1 MDKFKLVERLREK
14 TGISYEEA
22 KEVLEKNNWD
32 ILDAIVYLER
42 TGRIKKPSVSEFYTN
57 EHKESY
63 TSNKEKNDGY
73 KESESKKSKGSNK
86 FEGIFEAVCEVIDTC
101 NNIFIKMKKR
111 DRVLLKLP
119 LTVVILLL
127 LFGFWIIVPLVI
139 VGLFF
144 DIEFLVTS
152 KKVNTDKAERVFRAV
167 YEAVQDIKRK
177 LKKEV

>member
-1 MDKFKLVERLREK
+1 MFSFS
-14 TGISYEEA
+14 T
-22 KEVLEKNNWD
+22 
-32 ILDAIVYLER
+32 
-42 TGRIKKPSVSEFYTN
+42 
-57 EHKESY
+57 
-63 TSNKEKNDGY
+63 
-73 KESESKKSKGSNK
+73 
-86 FEGIFEAVCEVIDTC
+86 FEGIFEAVCEAIDTC

-127 LFGFWIIVPLVI
+127 LFGVWIIVPLVI

-167 YEAVQDIKRK
+167 YEAVQDIKSK